1 MAPTKKNPVVLMVDD
16 DEEDIYLT
24 RRAFCNYRENLK
36 FNSVQ
41 NGTELFDSL
50 NCRGAYSDNLITD
63 LPDVILLD
71 INIPNANGFDLL
83 ERLKADDSF
92 KHIPVSMLTTSNSHK
107 DIHKAYSLGA
117 SSFICKSVSADGM
130 KEVAQNFCQY
140 WLNFAKLPSLVSK

>member
-1 MAPTKKNPVVLMVDD
+1 MTPTERAPVVLMIDD

-24 RRAFCNYRENLK
+24 RRAFCSYQENLK

-41 NGTELFDSL
+41 NGTELYDYL
-50 NCRGAYSDNLITD
+50 NFRGQYADNLATD

-71 INIPNANGFDLL
+71 INIPKANGFDLL
-83 ERLKADDSF
+83 ERLKSDEDF
-92 KHIPVSMLTTSNSHK
+92 KHIPVSMLTTSNSQK

-117 SSFICKSVSADGM
+117 SSFICKSVSAEGM

-140 WLNFAKLPSLVSK
+140 WLNFARLPSPVTH